1 MSAWA
6 ASDRHGAA
14 HVRSSTTSRASR
26 TLVLSLPQFP
36 DAALSPKPL
45 RRVPILAALIC
56 AALLNACAAPAPR
69 DISRAEREVADTE
82 RAFAKTMADRDFAA
96 FKLFLSDDTI
106 FFSGPTPLR
115 GKQRVADFWQRFYEK
130 PEAPFSWQP
139 EQVQVLE
146 SGELALSTGP
156 VRNAQGK
163 LFATFTSIWRRE
175 APGQWR
181 IVFDKGAEIC
191 DCAKP

>member
-1 MSAWA
+1 MT
-6 ASDRHGAA
+6 
-14 HVRSSTTSRASR
+14 RSLR
-26 TLVLSLPQFP
+26 
-36 DAALSPKPL
+36 PKRL
-45 RRVPILAALIC
+45 RSIPAFLFC
-56 AALLNACAAPAPR
+56 AALLCACAAPAPR
-69 DISRAEREVADTE
+69 DTTRAEREVADTE

-96 FKLFLSDDTI
+96 FKSFLSDDTI
-106 FFSGPTPLR
+106 FFSGPAQTPLR
-115 GKQRVADFWQRFYEK
+115 GKQRVADAWQRFYDK

-156 VRNAQGK
+156 VRDSKGK

-181 IVFDKGAEIC
+181 IIFDKGNDIC

>member
-1 MSAWA
+1 MP
-6 ASDRHGAA
+6 
-14 HVRSSTTSRASR
+14 
-26 TLVLSLPQFP
+26 VL
-36 DAALSPKPL
+36 
-45 RRVPILAALIC
+45 LAC
-56 AALLNACAAPAPR
+56 AALLSACAAPSMR
-69 DISRAEREVADTE
+69 DTARAEREVADTE
-82 RAFAKTMADRDFAA
+82 RAFAKTMADRDFSG
-96 FKLFLSDDTI
+96 FKSFLSDDTI

-115 GKQRVADFWQRFYEK
+115 GKQMVVAAWQRFYDK

-146 SGELALSTGP
+146 SGDLALSTGP
-156 VRNAQGK
+156 VRDSKGK

-181 IVFDKGAEIC
+181 IVFDKGNEVC

>member
-1 MSAWA
+1 LQLK
-6 ASDRHGAA
+6 RLPHGPLPA
-14 HVRSSTTSRASR
+14 
-26 TLVLSLPQFP
+26 VLF
-36 DAALSPKPL
+36 
-45 RRVPILAALIC
+45 C
-56 AALLNACAAPAPR
+56 AALLCACAAPSPR
-69 DISRAEREVADTE
+69 EEVRAQREEVRPQRDVARAEREVADTE

-96 FKLFLSDDTI
+96 FKSFLADDAI

-115 GKQRVADFWQRFYEK
+115 GKERVAGAWQRFYEK
-130 PEAPFSWQP
+130 PEVPFSWQP

-156 VRNAQGK
+156 VRDPKGK

-175 APGQWR
+175 ASGQWR
-181 IVFDKGAEIC
+181 IIFDKGNDVC

>member
-1 MSAWA
+1 MA
-6 ASDRHGAA
+6 RQPLHGGNA
-14 HVRSSTTSRASR
+14 V
-26 TLVLSLPQFP
+26 LPQ
-36 DAALSPKPL
+36 KPL
-45 RRVPILAALIC
+45 PPGPVLALLFC
-56 AALLNACAAPAPR
+56 AAVLNACAAPAPR
-69 DISRAEREVADTE
+69 DTSRAEREVADTE
-82 RAFAKTMADRDFAA
+82 RAFAKTMADRDFTA
-96 FKLFLSDDTI
+96 FKSFLSDDAI
-106 FFSGPTPLR
+106 FFSGTGQTPIR
-115 GKQRVADFWQRFYEK
+115 GKQRVADAWQRFYEK

-156 VRNAQGK
+156 VRDSRGK

-181 IVFDKGAEIC
+181 IVFDKGNDIC

>member
-1 MSAWA
+1 MQSA
-6 ASDRHGAA
+6 
-14 HVRSSTTSRASR
+14 TSRACSR
-26 TLVLSLPQFP
+26 PRPLSDAVPCGSNAARAASGVAVLCGR
-36 DAALSPKPL
+36 A
-45 RRVPILAALIC
+45 R
-56 AALLNACAAPAPR
+56 APR
-69 DISRAEREVADTE
+69 APREVRSQRDVARAEREVADTE

-96 FKLFLSDDTI
+96 FKSFLADDAI

-115 GKQRVADFWQRFYEK
+115 GKERVAGAWQRFYEK

-156 VRNAQGK
+156 VRDPKGK

-175 APGQWR
+175 ASGQWR
-181 IVFDKGAEIC
+181 IIFDKGNDVC